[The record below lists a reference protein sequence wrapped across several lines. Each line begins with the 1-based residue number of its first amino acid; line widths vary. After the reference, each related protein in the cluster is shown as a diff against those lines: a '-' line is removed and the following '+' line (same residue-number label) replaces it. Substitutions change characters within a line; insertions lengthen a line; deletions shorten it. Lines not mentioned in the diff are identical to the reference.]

1 MFSLDSN
8 AHRTAVLVFL
18 IVGLVAIASAQ
29 DRFDHDPINYSTTM
43 PDNPVSQLQEII
55 NDDPA
60 ALEYDSQS
68 GYLRSIL
75 EKLSI
80 PVESQVLVFSKTSFQ
95 SDLIS
100 PATPRAVYFN
110 DDTYIGAVQNGSVLE
125 VSVADP
131 NLGTVFYTLSQ
142 EKAGRPEFVRKGHE
156 CLQCHASNFTRD
168 YPGHIVR
175 SVYPDADGFPIVR
188 AGSHVTTHGSPFEER
203 WGGWYV
209 TGTHGKARH
218 MGNVIATKTEF
229 GADLDLESGAN
240 RTVLNERV
248 RADGYLT
255 AHSDIVALMV
265 LEHQSQMHNLITQAN
280 FETRMALRDEAVM
293 DEALNRDRDTLSES
307 TQHRIAS
314 VCDSLVDYML
324 FVNEPDLKDPVRGTS
339 GFAETF
345 AAQGP
350 RDSQGRSLRELDLES
365 RLFKY
370 PLSYLIYSPQFD
382 GLPDVAKEYVYG
394 RLWDILTGAID
405 TPDYL
410 HLTNYTSRSI
420 REIVRATKPGLPEYW
435 KTGLDRNP

>member
-1 MFSLDSN
+1 MRFDHNL
-8 AHRTAVLVFL
+8 HRATAFVFL
-18 IVGLVAIASAQ
+18 AVGLVASSIAQ
-29 DRFDHDPINYSTTM
+29 DRFDVEPINYNTATSN
-43 PDNPVSQLQEII
+43 NPVSQLQDAI
-55 NDDPA
+55 NNDA
-60 ALEYDSQS
+60 ATLEYDSQS
-68 GYLRSIL
+68 GFLKAVL
-75 EKLSI
+75 DKLNI

-95 SDLIS
+95 SELIS

-110 DDTYIGAVQNGSVLE
+110 DNTYIGTVRNGSVLE

-131 NLGTVFYTLSQ
+131 NLGAVFYTLPQ
-142 EKAGRPEFVRKGHE
+142 EKTDRPQFIRMGHE
-156 CLQCHASNFTRD
+156 CLQCHASNFTRN

-175 SVYPDADGFPIVR
+175 SVYPDANGFPIVR
-188 AGSHVTTHGSPFEER
+188 AGSHVTTHESPFEER

-209 TGTHGKARH
+209 TGTHGAARH
-218 MGNVIATKTEF
+218 MGNTIAVATEF
-229 GADLDLESGAN
+229 GADFELETGAN
-240 RTVLNERV
+240 RTALNERV

-280 FETRMALRDEAVM
+280 FETQLALRDEAVM
-293 DEALNRDRDTLSES
+293 DEALNRERDTLSES

-314 VCDSLVDYML
+314 VCDRLVDYML
-324 FVNEPDLKDPVRGTS
+324 FVGEPDLKDPVRGTS

-350 RDSQGRSLRELDLES
+350 SDSQGRSLRELDLES

-382 GLPDVAKEYVYG
+382 GLPDEAKARIYQ

-420 REIVRATKPGLPEYW
+420 REIVRETKPGLPEYW